1 MNILLAASEAVP
13 YAKTGGLADVAGAL
27 PKALTK
33 LGHRV
38 RVVLPRYNL
47 EPVLRGGE
55 KLPGSLLVPFK
66 LGIRPTDVYA
76 DYSATA
82 PVYFIDAPE
91 YFSRGRLYGENDDV
105 ERFAFFSRAV
115 LELAKATGEHVDVI
129 HLNDWMTGLVPAF
142 LKTAYAGDPFFA
154 WTRTL
159 FTIHNIAFLG
169 HFNAGDLGLFGLPEW
184 LNRPDTGIEFFGGV
198 SALKAGIVFADAIS
212 TVSTRYAQEIQT
224 AEFGNGFE
232 GLLRARSQ
240 DLFGILNGVD
250 YEEWNPEKD
259 PFLAANFSIDDLSGK
274 QECKRDLIRTFGLT
288 EAIDRP
294 LVASISRLS
303 DQKGFD
309 LIIDIA
315 LRMLDRGIS
324 FVLLGSGDDFY
335 QSHFQALHDAR
346 PAQVGVYF
354 GFSNELAHKIEA
366 GADIFL
372 MPSKFEPCG
381 LNQMYSLRYGTA
393 PIVRAA
399 GGLDDTVENFDRS
412 TGRGNGFKFYDY
424 DSTRLL
430 EKVYESLLIYID
442 RQSWRSLIQ
451 NGMRADFSWDVSAR
465 RYADVYEQLAR
476 RGARATV

>member
-1 MNILLAASEAVP
+1 LNILLAASEAVP

-159 FTIHNIAFLG
+159 FTIHNIAFHG
-169 HFNAGDLGLFGLPEW
+169 AFNPADLPLLGLPEW
-184 LNRPDTGIEFFGGV
+184 LNRPDGGIEFFGAA
-198 SALKAGIVFADAIS
+198 SALKAGLTFSDAI
-212 TVSTRYAQEIQT
+212 
-224 AEFGNGFE
+224 
-232 GLLRARSQ
+232 
-240 DLFGILNGVD
+240 
-250 YEEWNPEKD
+250 
-259 PFLAANFSIDDLSGK
+259 
-274 QECKRDLIRTFGLT
+274 
-288 EAIDRP
+288 
-294 LVASISRLS
+294 
-303 DQKGFD
+303 
-309 LIIDIA
+309 
-315 LRMLDRGIS
+315 
-324 FVLLGSGDDFY
+324 
-335 QSHFQALHDAR
+335 
-346 PAQVGVYF
+346 
-354 GFSNELAHKIEA
+354 
-366 GADIFL
+366 
-372 MPSKFEPCG
+372 
-381 LNQMYSLRYGTA
+381 
-393 PIVRAA
+393 
-399 GGLDDTVENFDRS
+399 
-412 TGRGNGFKFYDY
+412 
-424 DSTRLL
+424 
-430 EKVYESLLIYID
+430 
-442 RQSWRSLIQ
+442 
-451 NGMRADFSWDVSAR
+451 
-465 RYADVYEQLAR
+465 
-476 RGARATV
+476 

>member
-1 MNILLAASEAVP
+1 
-13 YAKTGGLADVAGAL
+13 
-27 PKALTK
+27 
-33 LGHRV
+33 
-38 RVVLPRYNL
+38 
-47 EPVLRGGE
+47 
-55 KLPGSLLVPFK
+55 
-66 LGIRPTDVYA
+66 VYA

-366 GADIFL
+366 
-372 MPSKFEPCG
+372 
-381 LNQMYSLRYGTA
+381 
-393 PIVRAA
+393 
-399 GGLDDTVENFDRS
+399 
-412 TGRGNGFKFYDY
+412 
-424 DSTRLL
+424 
-430 EKVYESLLIYID
+430 
-442 RQSWRSLIQ
+442 
-451 NGMRADFSWDVSAR
+451 
-465 RYADVYEQLAR
+465 
-476 RGARATV
+476 